1 MPHQHHQGCEDENHD
16 HDHEHDSSELG
27 FQDNLFTYIDRG
39 NAIALNA
46 GGNASDIIKP
56 WHERFDETKVMYL
69 MVEIIRYSLRP
80 SRVVS
85 GVRRRRSDV
94 HYLLC
99 FSWLSRFLT
108 WARFRIIRIPFTGS
122 VRLRS
127 LLLKSGPGDQTPSK
141 IALVNK
147 RHLSELG
154 LPSLTKNTSLLMTRL
169 WISRT

>member
-56 WHERFDETKVMYL
+56 WHERFDETKVKYL

-80 SRVVS
+80 
-85 GVRRRRSDV
+85 
-94 HYLLC
+94 
-99 FSWLSRFLT
+99 
-108 WARFRIIRIPFTGS
+108 FTS
-122 VRLRS
+122 S
-127 LLLKSGPGDQTPSK
+127 FWSQTPT
-141 IALVNK
+141 IRCALFA
-147 RHLSELG
+147 LLFLAEPFSDLG
-154 LPSLTKNTSLLMTRL
+154 VVQDHPHSVH
-169 WISRT
+169 WFRTP